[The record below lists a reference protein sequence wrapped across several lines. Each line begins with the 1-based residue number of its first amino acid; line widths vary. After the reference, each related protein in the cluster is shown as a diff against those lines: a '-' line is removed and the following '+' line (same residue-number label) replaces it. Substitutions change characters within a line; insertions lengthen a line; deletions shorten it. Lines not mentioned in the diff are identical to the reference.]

1 VQSHFRRQEGFN
13 LFTAGKTV
21 TVRMPIKN
29 VVDTSAVRRFAHFR
43 NRIVKQL
50 QEVTHAEE

>member
-1 VQSHFRRQEGFN
+1 M
-13 LFTAGKTV
+13 FTAGKTV